1 VAARDADQFAK
12 NVAERS
18 AHDIAGFVDREMKC
32 ARRAEIKTEAIEFE
46 RQRASIAPV
55 IAFLFFGLVLPKE
68 AVVAQR

>member
-1 VAARDADQFAK
+1 VAAWNADQFAK
-12 NVAERS
+12 DASERS
-18 AHDIAGFVDREMKC
+18 AHDVAGFVDREMETTPGEEMK
-32 ARRAEIKTEAIEFE
+32 AETIEFE